1 VGVLLEMAETA
12 REVTGVL
19 WAEAETARNVA
30 GVLMDVAN

>member
-1 VGVLLEMAETA
+1 MEMAETA

-19 WAEAETARNVA
+19 WAEAETARKVA

>member
-1 VGVLLEMAETA
+1 MGVLLEMAETA